1 MKEKHH
7 GIAIITIIG
16 LIIAL
21 IVVSIGNKNTGIE
34 PTKNTLSVSGNAE
47 LTVAPDQAILYVT
60 ILTEGSTAKE
70 AQDENKVT
78 ANKVIDVLKKSGI
91 KNEDIETDN
100 YYLAKKTEWDPAL
113 QKVVDK
119 GYMLTHTLKV
129 TTTKIDKAGNLVGS
143 AVNAGAN
150 GVERISFGLTKETEK
165 KVRDEALMK
174 ASENAKGKAE
184 SITKALGVRL
194 GKISSI
200 QESNFYYTPYEYAR
214 ASGLEKA
221 VMAEEIQIQPQ
232 KVEVMSNINLI
243 FEIN

>member
-1 MKEKHH
+1 M
-7 GIAIITIIG
+7 
-16 LIIAL
+16 
-21 IVVSIGNKNTGIE
+21 
-34 PTKNTLSVSGNAE
+34 
-47 LTVAPDQAILYVT
+47 
-60 ILTEGSTAKE
+60 
-70 AQDENKVT
+70 
-78 ANKVIDVLKKSGI
+78 
-91 KNEDIETDN
+91 
-100 YYLAKKTEWDPAL
+100 
-113 QKVVDK
+113 
-119 GYMLTHTLKV
+119 
-129 TTTKIDKAGNLVGS
+129 
-143 AVNAGAN
+143 
-150 GVERISFGLTKETEK
+150 TKETEK